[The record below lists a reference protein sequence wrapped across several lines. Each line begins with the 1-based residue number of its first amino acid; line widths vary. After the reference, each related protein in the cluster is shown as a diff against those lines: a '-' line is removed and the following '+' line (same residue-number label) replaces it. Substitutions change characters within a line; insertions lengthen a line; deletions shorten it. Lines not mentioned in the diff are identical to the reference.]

1 MAWLSEN
8 VLWIKSFHI
17 FFMVCWF
24 AGIFY
29 LPRLFVNHAMT
40 TEPAVAAQLLVMER
54 KLYRFITPF
63 AVLTV
68 VLGLALMASAWNYY
82 KSAGWLHA
90 KITLVVILVAYH
102 LWCGKLLGE
111 FARGANQRSHV
122 FYRWFNEFP
131 VLLLLGI
138 ILLVELRPF

>member
-1 MAWLSEN
+1 MTWLSEN
-8 VLWIKSFHI
+8 ILWIKSFHI

-63 AVLTV
+63 AVITIL
-68 VLGLALMASAWNYY
+68 LGFALMASAWGYY

-90 KITLVVILVAYH
+90 KIFLVVLLVAYH
-102 LWCGKLLGE
+102 LWCGKLLAN
-111 FARGANQRSHV
+111 FARGANRHSHV

-138 ILLVELRPF
+138 VLLVKLRPF